1 MTCDPET
8 GPVKLRSTKLNI
20 KFSLSALIWILL
32 VFYFTLPSKSQ
43 DYYIA
48 RQSLVACK
56 SRFDWEAITKRQ
68 ATGDKFGAQQLSNQL
83 IAIRKCTIL
92 SEGVPLFAAIKS
104 YEGNICFRPANQVA
118 CYWANAREMK

>member
-1 MTCDPET
+1 MTCDSET
-8 GPVKLRSTKLNI
+8 RLVKSRSAKLNI
-20 KFSLSALIWILL
+20 KISLSAAIWILMI
-32 VFYFTLPSKSQ
+32 FSFSLPIKSQ

-48 RQSLVACK
+48 KQSLVACK
-56 SRFDWEAITKRQ
+56 SRFDWEAITKKQ
-68 ATGDKFGAQQLSNQL
+68 SAGDKFGAQQLSNQL